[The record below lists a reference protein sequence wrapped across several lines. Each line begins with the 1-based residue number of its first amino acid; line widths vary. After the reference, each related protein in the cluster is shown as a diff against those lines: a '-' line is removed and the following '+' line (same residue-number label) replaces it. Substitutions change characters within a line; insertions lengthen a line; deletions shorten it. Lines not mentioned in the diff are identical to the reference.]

1 MLLTAVA
8 GNTFNTS
15 VEGIGL
21 GAGVTGVPA
30 SGDHDAL
37 FTFIGG
43 QTVSL
48 TDGYVLKDYRS
59 NTIYAPAGVSVQDAL
74 DGASSGDTVRLQAGA
89 YTESTLTATVNNVTL
104 FAPSGVTGVT
114 GLSAGSGV
122 TIATLAGAAGL
133 NLTGN
138 ALGNTLTGNDGNN
151 TITGGL
157 GDDTIDGG
165 AGTDQAVFSGNYS
178 QYTITFNPSNVTVV
192 GPDGTDTL
200 TNIES
205 LKFDDVEIPLVTVA
219 TTMTIAA
226 TGITYG
232 QDGVVTV
239 TVARND
245 SGTPVPSGTV
255 SLVFNSETPALTAT
269 LDANGVA
276 TFNFPFNTDR
286 LAAGTYTLSATYA
299 AQGLFLASSDTD
311 SLVVSKKA
319 LTVTGAVATDRVYDR
334 TTTVV
339 VSGGSL
345 SGLVDGDD
353 ASVTLSAS
361 GTGTMVT
368 KNAGNNKPVTVTG
381 YSISGSAKDNYELAQ
396 PTGLTV
402 NIAAK
407 ALTVTGAAATNR
419 AYNGLDTV
427 VVSGGNLDGV
437 ISGDAVSLTASGTGT
452 MVNRHVAD
460 NKPITVTGY
469 VITGDDATNYAL
481 SQPTGLTVNITKK
494 DVTGSFTVADRQYNG
509 QLDVDA
515 PVATRSLVGVVP
527 NVGDTVELVYNGSDS
542 AATYGN
548 GFVGNGKAVTPAAVN
563 PATGWALSGVDAGNY
578 SLSTVANSTGN
589 ITQRVLTVTITVNSR
604 PYNGTT
610 TATINTIT
618 TDKLPLDDVTVT
630 ASSVT
635 FNDKTAGVNKPATAT
650 GLSLSGSSFDQY
662 VLSSTTASA
671 TGTITKAPLTLNFLV
686 GATKV
691 YDGTDEAIVT
701 SSSLTPAFFLNDQV
715 LVLSTLAKYA
725 SKNVGTNIQ
734 VTGYG
739 ATLGG
744 NDGGNYEVTQYGTTQ
759 ASITAR
765 PVTLTSWT
773 AGDKTYDGS
782 NAAVI
787 TGSNFT
793 GGITGETLTLGG
805 TATFASSN
813 AGTHVVTI
821 AGPTLSS
828 SNYSLTNANFSGVA
842 PVSATISPKLLTPL
856 FSASD
861 KFFDGTLDASVSV
874 GPEFGQVAGDDVTI
888 TYGSATFA
896 SASIDEGV
904 EVTISGISIGGTAFG
919 NYTLGTGGD
928 QQVASANINNNP
940 PVVTASSGSTPYL
953 LQDPPT
959 VIDGSIEVEDF
970 ESTFGLN
977 NGNASLASLNGGW
990 LQVDFET
997 EIDAFDTLSIVDQGT
1012 DSGQIGYQG
1021 GSEVTYGGVVI
1032 GTVSG
1037 NGTKELRIEFTLEAT
1052 VVSVQALARRIAFEN
1067 VDPEASGN
1075 PRTVQFQVND
1085 GREGSSNIAT
1095 KGIFFSTGNEAPV
1108 LELSPG
1114 ATTYTEGTP
1123 AVRVDSGISISDP
1136 DQLNFAGGEFRV
1148 SLGGTASADDR
1159 LDILSSAT
1167 VGEITVDGTSVGI
1180 KTADGMLVIGTI
1192 GDRTADSS
1200 EDIVVALNSDA
1211 TIANTQLLAQAITF
1225 RNVSNNPVT
1234 SPRGVTFELSDGRP
1248 NNPSSVP
1255 VTKTVNVVAVN
1266 NAPTIVL
1273 DDAYTPVFTEPDVA
1287 SATDTRALEDSVR
1300 IDTGV
1305 GISDPDSLNFGGGNL
1320 KVTNVT
1326 PNNSDRFGITL
1337 NLGVTFSTG
1346 VIANN
1351 NQAATNGA
1359 SVSVDGTVIGTVFSQ
1374 NANGLQINFNSSA
1387 ATVARVEKL
1396 MQAINF
1402 RCANDLPGSTR
1413 NVTFQV
1419 TDNAGGASNVV
1430 TKALTVVQTNDLPR
1444 ITNATVSTNP
1454 SNNRISLTRN
1464 ATSTSSPY
1472 GTSLTMGLV
1481 DPFDLTTN
1489 LPTGVPGSMAG
1500 ATLVFSALRS
1510 GSVLTSE
1517 AYSLTLDS
1525 SYTALSAIGTVTG
1538 SGTNEL
1544 TVTFNANAT
1553 SALITPLLRALRVRA
1568 LTGAATGDQLRLV
1581 LTELEPTVT
1590 GSPAPKNTVTINR
1603 YTVIS

>member
-1 MLLTAVA
+1 
-8 GNTFNTS
+8 
-15 VEGIGL
+15 
-21 GAGVTGVPA
+21 
-30 SGDHDAL
+30 
-37 FTFIGG
+37 
-43 QTVSL
+43 
-48 TDGYVLKDYRS
+48 
-59 NTIYAPAGVSVQDAL
+59 
-74 DGASSGDTVRLQAGA
+74 
-89 YTESTLTATVNNVTL
+89 
-104 FAPSGVTGVT
+104 
-114 GLSAGSGV
+114 
-122 TIATLAGAAGL
+122 
-133 NLTGN
+133 
-138 ALGNTLTGNDGNN
+138 
-151 TITGGL
+151 
-157 GDDTIDGG
+157 
-165 AGTDQAVFSGNYS
+165 
-178 QYTITFNPSNVTVV
+178 
-192 GPDGTDTL
+192 
-200 TNIES
+200 
-205 LKFDDVEIPLVTVA
+205 
-219 TTMTIAA
+219 
-226 TGITYG
+226 
-232 QDGVVTV
+232 
-239 TVARND
+239 
-245 SGTPVPSGTV
+245 
-255 SLVFNSETPALTAT
+255 
-269 LDANGVA
+269 
-276 TFNFPFNTDR
+276 
-286 LAAGTYTLSATYA
+286 
-299 AQGLFLASSDTD
+299 
-311 SLVVSKKA
+311 
-319 LTVTGAVATDRVYDR
+319 
-334 TTTVV
+334 
-339 VSGGSL
+339 
-345 SGLVDGDD
+345 
-353 ASVTLSAS
+353 
-361 GTGTMVT
+361 
-368 KNAGNNKPVTVTG
+368 
-381 YSISGSAKDNYELAQ
+381 
-396 PTGLTV
+396 
-402 NIAAK
+402 
-407 ALTVTGAAATNR
+407 
-419 AYNGLDTV
+419 
-427 VVSGGNLDGV
+427 
-437 ISGDAVSLTASGTGT
+437 
-452 MVNRHVAD
+452 
-460 NKPITVTGY
+460 
-469 VITGDDATNYAL
+469 
-481 SQPTGLTVNITKK
+481 
-494 DVTGSFTVADRQYNG
+494 
-509 QLDVDA
+509 
-515 PVATRSLVGVVP
+515 
-527 NVGDTVELVYNGSDS
+527 
-542 AATYGN
+542 
-548 GFVGNGKAVTPAAVN
+548 
-563 PATGWALSGVDAGNY
+563 
-578 SLSTVANSTGN
+578 
-589 ITQRVLTVTITVNSR
+589 
-604 PYNGTT
+604 
-610 TATINTIT
+610 
-618 TDKLPLDDVTVT
+618 
-630 ASSVT
+630 
-635 FNDKTAGVNKPATAT
+635 
-650 GLSLSGSSFDQY
+650 
-662 VLSSTTASA
+662 
-671 TGTITKAPLTLNFLV
+671 
-686 GATKV
+686 
-691 YDGTDEAIVT
+691 
-701 SSSLTPAFFLNDQV
+701 
-715 LVLSTLAKYA
+715 VLSTFAKYA

-787 TGSNFT
+787 TGSVFT

-828 SNYSLTNANFSGVA
+828 SNYSLTNANFSGVD
-842 PVSATISPKLLTPL
+842 PVSATISPKLLTPV

-896 SASIDEGV
+896 SASIGEGV
-904 EVTISGISIGGTAFG
+904 EVTISGISIGGAAFG

-928 QQVASANINNNP
+928 QQVAYANINNNP

-997 EIDAFDTLSIVDQGT
+997 EIDAFDTLSILDQGT

-1037 NGTKELRIEFTLEAT
+1037 NGTKELRIEFTSEAT

-1067 VDPEASGN
+1067 VDPSASGN

-1148 SLGGTASADDR
+1148 SLGGTASADDL

-1266 NAPTIVL
+1266 NAPTIDL
-1273 DDAYTPVFTEPDVA
+1273 DDEYTPVFTEPDVA

-1346 VIANN
+1346 VTANN

-1359 SVSVDGTVIGTVFSQ
+1359 SVSVDGTVIGTVSSQ
-1374 NANGLQINFNSSA
+1374 NANGLQINFNSE

-1402 RCANDLPGSTR
+1402 RCSNDLPGSTR

-1444 ITNATVSTNP
+1444 ITNATVSTGP
-1454 SNNRISLTRN
+1454 TNNRISLTRN

-1568 LTGAATGDQLRLV
+1568 LTGAATSDQLRLV

-1603 YTVIS
+1603 YTAIS